1 MGKYKNNTQQS
12 PAAAHHLGFLNDV
25 AGMGNDAVSVEERAV
40 PYLRIL
46 QPLSPQVD
54 KGENE
59 YVEGAEPGMF
69 LNTVTNRVYG
79 AEISLIPIYFKSI
92 WLEWKPERGGLVGR
106 HEPGTILVDKTDFTD
121 WTYVNPITGVKNT
134 IQDTFMFF
142 VLDADH
148 IGDGPM
154 IFSMTSSGIKHAKN
168 WNTSILLSKLPDT
181 GNDAPYFGYVWKISL
196 AKYKKDQHTY
206 YQIGGKSSNIEQI
219 RLITKQ
225 EFIEHVKPTYDDI
238 AKIEARV
245 DFTQLQD
252 SGETQVI
259 TNGEEGAF

>member
-1 MGKYKNNTQQS
+1 
-12 PAAAHHLGFLNDV
+12 
-25 AGMGNDAVSVEERAV
+25 
-40 PYLRIL
+40 
-46 QPLSPQVD
+46 
-54 KGENE
+54 
-59 YVEGAEPGMF
+59 
-69 LNTVTNRVYG
+69 
-79 AEISLIPIYFKSI
+79 
-92 WLEWKPERGGLVGR
+92 
-106 HEPGTILVDKTDFTD
+106 
-121 WTYVNPITGVKNT
+121 
-134 IQDTFMFF
+134 
-142 VLDADH
+142 
-148 IGDGPM
+148 
-154 IFSMTSSGIKHAKN
+154 SSGIKHAKN